1 MVETNKVLANTETTN
16 NVSNSDKVSELWVEH
31 NTITED
37 VTLAEEV
44 ERIANIGETLAISGY
59 KCHDMTAKEVV
70 NLKDKFIRDQD

>member
-1 MVETNKVLANTETTN
+1 MLANTETTN
-16 NVSNSDKVSELWVEH
+16 NVSNRDKISELWVEH

-59 KCHDMTAKEVV
+59 KCHDLKMAKEVV
-70 NLKDKFIRDQD
+70 NLKDKLLRIRTEIAVH